1 MDVIFVLM
9 VLATTTYLAYLLT
22 RRLAG
27 SSGRSL
33 RRASEI
39 TLECIGACVVFL
51 GLNLALG
58 VALVLLIRGLTPWF
72 VSLYD
77 VSDTILVVLSVL
89 QGFVFQIWWRSSGT
103 T

>member
-1 MDVIFVLM
+1 MDMIFVLT
-9 VLATTTYLAYLLT
+9 VLATTTYLAYLLV
-22 RRLAG
+22 RRFAG

-33 RRASEI
+33 RRAFEV
-39 TLECIGACVVFL
+39 TLECIGTCVVFL

-72 VSLYD
+72 VSPYD

-89 QGFVFQIWWRSSGT
+89 QGFVFQHWWRAVGST
-103 T
+103 